1 MSDSG
6 AVFLDRDGTLIVEKE
21 YLSDPD
27 EVELERGVIEGLMLL
42 QSVGRPLV
50 VVTNQSG
57 IGRGYFGLD
66 AAVAV
71 NERIDAILRE
81 HGIVLSAWYL
91 CPHAPE
97 EGCRCRKPG
106 RALADR
112 AAADLGIRLEELFV
126 IGDKRS
132 DVELAFAI
140 GATGILISTGHGWS
154 DVAWAIGKS
163 CLVIDNF
170 LDAARHVAGTQS
182 SGPRLV
188 RPAARALFRPSRG

>member
-112 AAADLGIRLEELFV
+112 AAADLGIRLEELLRDRRQALRRGTRV
-126 IGDKRS
+126 RDRCDRDPDLDRS
-132 DVELAFAI
+132 RVVGCGVGNRQEL
-140 GATGILISTGHGWS
+140 
-154 DVAWAIGKS
+154 S
-163 CLVIDNF
+163 CN
-170 LDAARHVAGTQS
+170 R
-182 SGPRLV
+182 
-188 RPAARALFRPSRG
+188 

>member
-1 MSDSG
+1 MSDAG
-6 AVFLDRDGTLIVEKE
+6 AVFLDRDGTLIVEKL

-27 EVELERGVIEGLMLL
+27 EVELERGVIEGLALL

-57 IGRGYFGLD
+57 IGHGYFGLD

-71 NERIDAILRE
+71 NKRIDAMLLE

-106 RALADR
+106 RDLADR
-112 AAADLGIRLEELFV
+112 AAADLGLRLEDFFV

-132 DVELAFAI
+132 DLELAFAI
-140 GATGILISTGHGWS
+140 GATGILITTGHGRS
-154 DVAWAIGKS
+154 EVAWATGKS
-163 CLVIDNF
+163 CLVMHNF
-170 LDAARHVAGTQS
+170 LDAALHVAGAQS

-188 RPAARALFRPSRG
+188 RSAR

>member
-71 NERIDAILRE
+71 ETRITR
-81 HGIVLSAWYL
+81 LSA
-91 CPHAPE
+91 
-97 EGCRCRKPG
+97 
-106 RALADR
+106 
-112 AAADLGIRLEELFV
+112 
-126 IGDKRS
+126 
-132 DVELAFAI
+132 
-140 GATGILISTGHGWS
+140 
-154 DVAWAIGKS
+154 
-163 CLVIDNF
+163 
-170 LDAARHVAGTQS
+170 
-182 SGPRLV
+182 
-188 RPAARALFRPSRG
+188 

>member
-1 MSDSG
+1 VSDAG
-6 AVFLDRDGTLIVEKE
+6 AVFLDRDGTLIIEKE

-27 EVELERGVIEGLMLL
+27 EVELERGVIEGLILL
-42 QSVGRPLV
+42 QSIGRPLV

-66 AAVAV
+66 SAVAV
-71 NERIDAILRE
+71 NERIDAILHE

-97 EGCRCRKPG
+97 EGCPCRKPG

-112 AAADLGIRLEELFV
+112 AAADLGIRLEDSFV

-140 GATGILISTGHGWS
+140 GATGILITTGHGRS
-154 DVAWAIGKS
+154 DVAWAIRKS
-163 CLVIDNF
+163 CPVTDSF

-182 SGPRLV
+182 SGPRL
-188 RPAARALFRPSRG
+188 ARSTR

>member
-1 MSDSG
+1 M
-6 AVFLDRDGTLIVEKE
+6 
-21 YLSDPD
+21 
-27 EVELERGVIEGLMLL
+27 IEGLALL

-106 RALADR
+106 RDLADR
-112 AAADLGIRLEELFV
+112 AAADLGIRLEDCFV

-140 GATGILISTGHGWS
+140 GATGILITTGHGRS
-154 DVAWAIGKS
+154 DVAWAIEQELS
-163 CLVIDNF
+163 CH
-170 LDAARHVAGTQS
+170 R
-182 SGPRLV
+182 
-188 RPAARALFRPSRG
+188 